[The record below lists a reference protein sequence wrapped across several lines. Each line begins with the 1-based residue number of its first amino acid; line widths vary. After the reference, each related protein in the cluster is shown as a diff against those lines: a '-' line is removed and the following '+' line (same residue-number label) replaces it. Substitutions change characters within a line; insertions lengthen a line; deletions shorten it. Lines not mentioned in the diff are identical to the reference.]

1 VAAASRPKRR
11 RTLPRLSDL
20 TRSKDGFPTL
30 LNPGRWLPLP
40 PIWMEGR
47 VATEFM
53 ALQKDPVFAGKGVPR
68 GDGRPVL
75 LVPGFWSG
83 DFSMHV
89 LSDWLRRVGYQ
100 PELGGINFNIRYSE
114 VLVKALARRLLEV
127 YRSEGRK
134 VTVLGHSRG
143 GLLAKVLSHRYY
155 PQIDQVIAL
164 GSPLAD
170 PFDINPLT
178 MVGVRAAQLFNV
190 VAYGRPATVELRFM
204 RDLKAK
210 PRVPVTNVYS
220 RSDGIVN
227 WRACLREDIH
237 AIEVRGSH
245 VGLAVNPETYRVLGQ
260 VLAAGWQ
267 GMPRPR

>member
-1 VAAASRPKRR
+1 MAAAPRPKRR

-20 TRSKDGFPTL
+20 TRSRDGFPNF

-47 VATEFM
+47 IATEFM
-53 ALQKDPVFAGKGVPR
+53 ALQRDPVFTGKGVPR

-83 DFSMHV
+83 DFSMNI
-89 LSDWLRRVGYQ
+89 LGAWLRRVGYL

-114 VLVKALARRLLEV
+114 VLIKGLAKRLLEV
-127 YRSEGRK
+127 YRAEGRK
-134 VTVLGHSRG
+134 VTLLGHSRG

-155 PQIDQVIAL
+155 PQVEQVIAL

-190 VAYGRPATVELRFM
+190 VAYGRPATVEQRFM

-210 PRVPVTNVYS
+210 SRVPVTNVYS

-227 WRACLREDIH
+227 WRACLRDDIH

-245 VGLAVNPETYRVLGQ
+245 VGLAVNPEVYRVLGH
-260 VLAAGWQ
+260 VLAAGWR
-267 GMPRPR
+267 GAGR